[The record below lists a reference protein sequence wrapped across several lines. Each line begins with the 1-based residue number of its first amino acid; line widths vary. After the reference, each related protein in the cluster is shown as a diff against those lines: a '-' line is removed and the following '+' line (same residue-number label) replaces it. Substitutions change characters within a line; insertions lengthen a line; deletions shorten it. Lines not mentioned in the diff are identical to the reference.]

1 MKAKHIVIRVILL
14 VLISLLS
21 LALTAVGVF
30 AVLGWNMHSEA
41 IEARPVR
48 QVYADASADEHFVS
62 CDELPEFYVNAVTP
76 PRTAISGVT
85 AASTLPR

>member
-41 IEARPVR
+41 IEARPCLL
-48 QVYADASADEHFVS
+48 YTSPS
-62 CDELPEFYVNAVTP
+62 
-76 PRTAISGVT
+76 PRDS
-85 AASTLPR
+85 

>member
-48 QVYADASADEHFVS
+48 QVYADASADGKANTEPNGTTTEQT
-62 CDELPEFYVNAVTP
+62 DE
-76 PRTAISGVT
+76 
-85 AASTLPR
+85 

>member
-30 AVLGWNMHSEA
+30 AVLGWNMHSDCLL
-41 IEARPVR
+41 
-48 QVYADASADEHFVS
+48 YTSDAADE
-62 CDELPEFYVNAVTP
+62 
-76 PRTAISGVT
+76 
-85 AASTLPR
+85 